1 MIVRALNYVRG
12 GGLVHC
18 SLLLWF
24 FHCSIK
30 FYEAKLLNYY
40 VGLHYPTY
48 YTATN
53 QVPKYVGMNYW
64 YEFTLTYFILYLYI
78 RNVNWFY
85 PKASAKK
92 KM

>member
-40 VGLHYPTY
+40 VHYPTY
-48 YTATN
+48 YTAAN
-53 QVPKYVGMNYW
+53 QVHKYVGMNYW
-64 YEFTLTYFILYLYI
+64 YEFTFYTLPVGYI
-78 RNVNWFY
+78 RNVNWL
-85 PKASAKK
+85 K